1 MDPDS
6 SRTFIELP
14 TFTRQWSSLGF
25 TDEQLSDLQQ
35 AILANPQGNPV
46 VPGCAGFR
54 KIRIAVAGKGKRDGA
69 RVLYADIPSVGIVIL
84 GVVFAK
90 SRQADLT
97 AAQRENLVEQ
107 YRALLLTLGIEYES

>member
-54 KIRIAVAGKGKRDGA
+54 KIRVAVSGKGKRSGA
-69 RVLYADIPSVGIVIL
+69 RVLYVDIIGVGVVIL
-84 GVVFAK
+84 GVVFTK
-90 SRQADLT
+90 NRQSDLT
-97 AAQRENLVEQ
+97 TTQRQNLLEQ
-107 YRALLLTLGIEYES
+107 YRALLLTLGVEHES